1 MPLYRFE
8 GIKDGETVVTVTKTS
23 FEELRMECSISA
35 EYLKEGSTYDCCEVR
50 VKVTDQNGNI
60 VPFFN
65 SPAIVTAKGPVELI
79 GGGDAGV
86 NSCDCDIFGGM
97 GGFYVRTVKDGW
109 GRAEIKVTLP
119 GRNVT
124 QTLMIDVLE
133 NAD

>member
-1 MPLYRFE
+1 
-8 GIKDGETVVTVTKTS
+8 
-23 FEELRMECSISA
+23 
-35 EYLKEGSTYDCCEVR
+35 
-50 VKVTDQNGNI
+50 
-60 VPFFN
+60 
-65 SPAIVTAKGPVELI
+65 
-79 GGGDAGV
+79 
-86 NSCDCDIFGGM
+86 M